1 MAKQLPATA
10 WLKAMHPLKMVLRP
24 KAEVAVLVPREEVF
38 VLLPE

>member
-10 WLKAMHPLKMVLRP
+10 WLKAMHPLETVRP